1 MPIDTCDRE
10 SASMT
15 RQGPWHV
22 SQISTVAAAIPEPG
36 YEMFMK
42 LKDALPGIW
51 GIANQGTA
59 LFAIGDR
66 DDLAC
71 FDCADRY
78 RTPYSAVGWLAH
90 LCLSAEP
97 LGN

>member
-1 MPIDTCDRE
+1 MATTMRKWQ
-10 SASMT
+10 ATLT
-15 RQGPWHV
+15 RLLNTPW
-22 SQISTVAAAIPEPG
+22 
-36 YEMFMK
+36 
-42 LKDALPGIW
+42 
-51 GIANQGTA
+51 
-59 LFAIGDR
+59 DR

>member
-1 MPIDTCDRE
+1 MILMGRRKLLWGVLLAC
-10 SASMT
+10 
-15 RQGPWHV
+15 V
-22 SQISTVAAAIPEPG
+22 VAAPST
-36 YEMFMK
+36 
-42 LKDALPGIW
+42 LKAQVSDKVQWTKPVGRQLDLRRSP
-51 GIANQGTA
+51 
-59 LFAIGDR
+59 IGDR

>member
-1 MPIDTCDRE
+1 MSDKVQWTKPLG
-10 SASMT
+10 
-15 RQGPWHV
+15 RQLAVRRSP
-22 SQISTVAAAIPEPG
+22 
-36 YEMFMK
+36 
-42 LKDALPGIW
+42 
-51 GIANQGTA
+51 
-59 LFAIGDR
+59 IGDR

>member
-1 MPIDTCDRE
+1 MGE
-10 SASMT
+10 
-15 RQGPWHV
+15 QNH
-22 SQISTVAAAIPEPG
+22 
-36 YEMFMK
+36 
-42 LKDALPGIW
+42 
-51 GIANQGTA
+51 GTSVGVKA
-59 LFAIGDR
+59 HR